1 MVDQPGDISA
11 SGSTATAVDRN
22 HDAPAADH
30 KQMTKTIIAA
40 SSGNLV
46 EWFDFYTHA
55 FLVSTSPRNFLPAPG
70 RLAH

>member
-46 EWFDFYTHA
+46 EWFDFYT
-55 FLVSTSPRNFLPAPG
+55 
-70 RLAH
+70 